1 MNLNNTLDDIE
12 YFYRVYGQELIP
24 VEPEWSELTEA
35 QRNAFARLRNASI
48 EYGNE

>member
-24 VEPEWSELTEA
+24 GGPEWSELTEA
-35 QRNAFARLRNASI
+35 QRSGFEQLRQAII